1 MITKRVICGLLLLLV
16 VKLLIASES
25 FQGDGLL
32 KKARDFKISVVYD
45 SSEFYYI
52 NAIEWFKLEKDWGNY
67 TIASVEL
74 GNLYRITNRADSTWL
89 ILNNLK
95 VGTEFD
101 IKEYPH
107 EYAEYLHLKSSLVG
121 GYGKFI
127 EAISILDTVINI
139 HNSIS
144 DSDTLLAKTYNNIGA
159 YNYFISRYDE
169 AMIMYEKALETELK
183 KKNPIREDVATYNQ
197 NVGTIYTI
205 RGDYDKS
212 LEYYAKNLDLNKD
225 KLDSYDPEIG
235 HIYYNLAVN
244 YSRLGQHEN
253 ALKYCKLNERIV
265 LEYGKLS
272 ADLGYLYSII
282 GTIYK
287 SRSDL
292 VNARIYL
299 NKAKDI
305 LEKTVTSNHSSLL
318 LTHYRIGHLDYID
331 EDYDNAIL
339 NLQKSKGLKYSFV
352 EILRLKYLALAYQAN
367 NDTINAKKYFK
378 KAINYAETSL
388 SQKKIS
394 HSSIYSSFADFLISS
409 KSYEEAEVYILKA
422 IEASKKLLSEDV
434 LLHLAYNTY
443 GLLMEEQNNLDK
455 AKDYYEKSIQY
466 NLKRF
471 NIRSE
476 YFEQQDSVRQIRTYM
491 FSLLRKANVCSKLYQ
506 NTNKVEYLQES
517 LDSYNLA
524 LEVFDDI
531 KIYTQDENQ
540 ITFTKWNTK
549 SFYHV
554 FQDID
559 VLRKQISNNN
569 LVEISFKFAEKF
581 KANTLLMNVKNIE
594 ALRYGGIPD
603 SLQEKEKLLSQ
614 RINGYRRLIYEE
626 SSKEIPTTS
635 KIRLWESKLFDVSKE
650 HIELKD
656 HLKENYQAYYD
667 LNFNKDVIS
676 IDEIQKNIEPD
687 QVLLEYVLT
696 DDQLFTFV
704 IDTDTVLLESQ
715 EIDSSFVNNLKV
727 LEGITN
733 TDFSTHR
740 LAHYKET
747 IQASFDLYNILIRPF
762 EESLEGKRLIIV
774 PDGRLGYLPF
784 ETLVSNLPNFERID
798 YRSLNYLI
806 RKHPISYSYSSTLLY
821 RNYEDP
827 DYSMDLM
834 ALAPEYGPYN
844 TDSISQLA
852 SRGEL
857 FMPLMNAVAEVERI
871 SELYNGDVYTNSE
884 ASETKFKEVASDY
897 DIIHL
902 AMHTVID
909 DERPMYSKLV
919 FSNTKDTLNDRY
931 LNTYELYGLEL
942 KAKMVVLSACNTG
955 GGKIEEGEGIMSL
968 ARGFIYSGI
977 PSIIM
982 TLWEVEDKSG
992 ADIMTLFYENLHDGM
1007 SKDVALQQA
1016 KLAYLESATM
1026 LRSHPYFWLAYVD
1039 IGNTKPF
1046 KIHPLRSGINI
1057 GIGAL
1062 IIILLA
1068 LLIRYRHKKSRLM

>member
-1 MITKRVICGLLLLLV
+1 
-16 VKLLIASES
+16 
-25 FQGDGLL
+25 
-32 KKARDFKISVVYD
+32 
-45 SSEFYYI
+45 
-52 NAIEWFKLEKDWGNY
+52 IE
-67 TIASVEL
+67 
-74 GNLYRITNRADSTWL
+74 
-89 ILNNLK
+89 NLK
-95 VGTEFD
+95 
-101 IKEYPH
+101 
-107 EYAEYLHLKSSLVG
+107 
-121 GYGKFI
+121 
-127 EAISILDTVINI
+127 
-139 HNSIS
+139 
-144 DSDTLLAKTYNNIGA
+144 
-159 YNYFISRYDE
+159 
-169 AMIMYEKALETELK
+169 
-183 KKNPIREDVATYNQ
+183 
-197 NVGTIYTI
+197 
-205 RGDYDKS
+205 
-212 LEYYAKNLDLNKD
+212 
-225 KLDSYDPEIG
+225 
-235 HIYYNLAVN
+235 
-244 YSRLGQHEN
+244 
-253 ALKYCKLNERIV
+253 
-265 LEYGKLS
+265 
-272 ADLGYLYSII
+272 
-282 GTIYK
+282 
-287 SRSDL
+287 
-292 VNARIYL
+292 
-299 NKAKDI
+299 
-305 LEKTVTSNHSSLL
+305 
-318 LTHYRIGHLDYID
+318 
-331 EDYDNAIL
+331 
-339 NLQKSKGLKYSFV
+339 KSKGIKSSFI
-352 EILRLKYLALAYQAN
+352 EILRIKYLALSYQSI
-367 NDTINAKKYFK
+367 NDTINASKYFK
-378 KAINYAETSL
+378 EAILIAEQNL
-388 SQKKIS
+388 SGERIN
-394 HSSIYSSFADFLISS
+394 SSDIYGSFSDFLIGIN
-409 KSYEEAEVYILKA
+409 KLDEAELYLKRA
-422 IEASKKLLSEDV
+422 L
-434 LLHLAYNTY
+434 
-443 GLLMEEQNNLDK
+443 NN
-455 AKDYYEKSIQY
+455 KSIINLQDDFLHRIY
-466 NLKRF
+466 NSYAWLMVERGELEQALKFYNKSISSNLKGF
-471 NIRSE
+471 NIQNE
-476 YFEQQDSVRQIRTYM
+476 YFEQQDTVRQISS
-491 FSLLRKANVCSKLYQ
+491 FLNSLLNKANVCSELYSRNIEQ
-506 NTNKVEYLQES
+506 IEYLEES
-517 LDSYNLA
+517 LESYNHA
-524 LEVFDDI
+524 LSIFDDI
-531 KIYTQDENQ
+531 KRFTLDENQ
-540 ITFTKWNTK
+540 ITITSWNASK
-549 SFYHV
+549 FYHV
-554 FQDID
+554 FRDID
-559 VLRKQISNNN
+559 VLRKISNNDY
-569 LVEISFKFAEKF
+569 LIKLSFKFAEKF
-581 KANTLLMNVKNIE
+581 KANTLLANLQNIE
-594 ALRYGGIPD
+594 ALKYGGIPD

-704 IDTDTVLLESQ
+704 IDKDTVLLESQ
-715 EIDSSFVNNLKV
+715 DIDYSFVNNLKV

-740 LAHYKET
+740 LTHYKET

-784 ETLVSNLPNFERID
+784 ETLVSDLPNFERID

-844 TDSISQLA
+844 TDSITQLA

-942 KAKMVVLSACNTG
+942 KAKMAVLSACNTG

-1068 LLIRYRHKKSRLM
+1068 LLIRYRHKKSRLV